1 MTGVSERALGTVA
14 AGGVTAI
21 TGGITTTEWLAII
34 GAIVTV
40 LGFLVQLWATYR
52 RDQREQKLAEV
63 AIRRAELTALNKDTA
78 A

>member
-1 MTGVSERALGTVA
+1 MTAVAERALGAVA

-21 TGGITTTEWLAII
+21 TGGLTTTEWLAII
-34 GAIVTV
+34 GAVVTV

-52 RDQREQKLAEV
+52 RDQREQKLAEL
-63 AIRRAELTALNKDTA
+63 ALRRAERAALDKDTA